1 MGSEMCIRDSLLLF
15 LGLLPLVA
23 KPKIAVVNM
32 DVIFNGYHRKLSI
45 EKEVQEKIAALTNS
59 PRVLAVQEMDAKLK
73 ELAVTVRD
81 KKLTPETR
89 ELAAE
94 EFNSLAIEHQS
105 LIQEMEEYL
114 EQEKRAE
121 TQRLVETL
129 EDILQIVHTEIAKIG
144 KEQDFDLIIELEG
157 KTSTQVSPIIYLR
170 EKNDITDLILKSLNE
185 QSPENF
191 NASPQVTE

>member
-1 MGSEMCIRDSLLLF
+1 MKKATLLLLF

>member
-1 MGSEMCIRDSLLLF
+1 MCIRDSF

>member
-1 MGSEMCIRDSLLLF
+1 
-15 LGLLPLVA
+15 
-23 KPKIAVVNM
+23 
-32 DVIFNGYHRKLSI
+32 
-45 EKEVQEKIAALTNS
+45 
-59 PRVLAVQEMDAKLK
+59 
-73 ELAVTVRD
+73 
-81 KKLTPETR
+81 
-89 ELAAE
+89 
-94 EFNSLAIEHQS
+94 
-105 LIQEMEEYL
+105 MEEYL